1 MKPTFLRW
9 VAIAALMAGGTFSV
23 AANPPAAPP
32 VSYGVE
38 EDVFH
43 PVRATH
49 GMVAS
54 VDIITGTSA
63 GSFVGALY
71 AAGYSGF
78 QLQRIAQAVGLDLGK
93 DAGQCFFRWRIGHR
107 GCEG

>member
-1 MKPTFLRW
+1 MDPFTWRTIMMKPTFLRW

-54 VDIITGTSA
+54 VDALATRGRRYSQA
-63 GSFVGALY
+63 G
-71 AAGYSGF
+71 
-78 QLQRIAQAVGLDLGK
+78 R
-93 DAGQCFFRWRIGHR
+93 
-107 GCEG
+107 